1 MHKAYFFDMDGVL
14 FDSMPNHAAAW
25 EQVMS
30 KYGLRFTARDCY
42 LQEGRTGQDVI
53 TEAIRKTCHRQA
65 SDTEIQTIYREKS
78 EAFQKRG
85 GALPMRGIQ
94 DVLQFIRNTTVDGTT
109 PQIWIVT
116 GSGQQTLFDTLEHH
130 FPGIFTRR
138 HMVTAFDVTHGKP
151 DPEPYLKAWKGSRLP
166 KSDCCVIEN
175 APLGIRAAKA
185 AGLFTIGVNTGPLLP
200 EDLYAERADLV
211 LPDMT
216 ALLQYLQHPGSEH

>member
-30 KYGLRFTARDCY
+30 AHGLRFTARDCY

-53 TEAIRKTCHRQA
+53 NEAILHTHHRPA
-65 SDTEIQTIYREKS
+65 TEDEIHTIYREKS
-78 EAFQKRG
+78 DAFHARG
-85 GALPMRGIQ
+85 GALPMRGIH
-94 DVLQFIRNTTVDGTT
+94 DVLHFLRNSSADGLT

-116 GSGQQTLFDTLEHH
+116 GSGQQTLFDTLEQH
-130 FPGIFTRR
+130 FPGVFTRA

-151 DPEPYLKAWKGSRLP
+151 DPEPYLRAWQGSGLP
-166 KSDCCVIEN
+166 KADCCVIEN

-185 AGLFTIGVNTGPLLP
+185 AGLYAIGVNTGPLLP
-200 EDLYAERADLV
+200 EDLAREGADLV
-211 LPDMT
+211 LPDMP
-216 ALLQYLQHPGSEH
+216 ALLHHLRQSV